1 MLIYAVI
8 GAVGFLILVLMLVV
22 GEVFGGDHDLGGGD
36 VGGDI
41 GGDIGADHA
50 GEFGHEGGPSI
61 FSTRIMAAFL
71 TAFGVGGVVARFF
84 DLSHPAASGIG
95 VACGLVFA
103 GIVYQFARIL
113 YAQQSSSEV
122 QLAALVGQTAQ
133 VAVGIPEGGVGQVTL
148 VHAGERT
155 TQIARS
161 RDGHA
166 IPVGNDVRISALAGE
181 IVIVERLSPAPPR
194 GGEGT
199 P

>member
-1 MLIYAVI
+1 MLIYTVI

-22 GEVFGGDHDLGGGD
+22 GEIFGGDHDLGGGD
-36 VGGDI
+36 VDGE
-41 GGDIGADHA
+41 IGADHA

-61 FSTRIMAAFL
+61 FSTRVMAAFL

-84 DLSHPAASGIG
+84 ELSHPVASGIG

-122 QLAALVGQTAQ
+122 HLASLVGQTAQ

-148 VHAGERT
+148 VFAGERT
-155 TQIARS
+155 SQIARS
-161 RDGHA
+161 KDGHA
-166 IPVGNDVRISALAGE
+166 IPVGTGVLIAALAGE
-181 IVIVERLSPAPPR
+181 TVLVERLSTAPPR
-194 GGEGT
+194 GAEGAS
-199 P
+199 